1 MLSKPASRPRR
12 PIALARDVAAQPA
25 QRFALALPAPP
36 PDTFRMA
43 MFSPAPRLVAV
54 LGPTNTGKTHLA
66 IERMLGHRSGMIG
79 FPLRLLAREN
89 YDRVV
94 KLRGARAVALIT
106 GEEKIL
112 PPNPSY
118 FVCTVESM
126 PLDRPVDFLAVDEI
140 QLCADPERGHVFT
153 ARLLHARGLAETMLL
168 GADTIK
174 PLMRRLVPEFEHIGR
189 PRFSSL
195 SYTGHKKVTR
205 LPRRS
210 AVVAF
215 AVADV
220 FSLAELIRRQR
231 GGTAVVLGALSPRA
245 RNAQV
250 GMFQAGEVDY
260 LVATDAI
267 GMGLNMDLDHVA
279 FARTAKFDGRGMR
292 RLTAAELAQIA
303 GRAGRHMAD
312 GTFGTTADQRPL
324 DPEIVEALENHRFDP
339 LTRLNWRNTR
349 LRFESVEALLKSLD
363 ERPTLPGLVQAREAD
378 DHRALQ
384 ALARN
389 REVTDR
395 ARHRGAVRLLWE
407 VAQIPDFRKVMT
419 ESHTRL
425 LALVY
430 GHLAGPDERLPT
442 LWIGGQMNN
451 LDRTE
456 GDIDSLMARI
466 AHIRTWTYI
475 THRSDWV
482 EDAGEWQE
490 RARGIEDRLSDALH
504 DRLTQR
510 FVDRRSAFLVRRLA
524 SDDELAASV
533 SPAGEVQVEGAYV
546 GRLDGL
552 RFLPDAIDGIEM
564 RLVNA
569 AANRVLRGEVAAR
582 ARRLTADPDEVFAID
597 PAGIVRWRGGAVGRL
612 AAGERLLAP
621 QVELFAGDFIEGD
634 MRGSVR
640 RRLLSFVRAEIERR
654 LTPLFAISALPLG
667 GVGRGLAFQLAEA
680 LGALPASVA
689 VRQVAALDR
698 ADRAALTH
706 AGVRFGGE
714 TIYVEPLLRP
724 EALRFR
730 ALLWAVRQGRPVPPL
745 PPARR
750 LAKAVAVDPQL
761 PEAFYAALGFF
772 VAGELALRADRL
784 ERLAAAARRAGR
796 NGPFAADERLAA
808 IAGVEPGVLRPLLVA
823 LGWRAVIAEG
833 IETFVPRRRRRDAAA
848 RTPTRPPREGHP
860 FAKLRE
866 LKLA

>member
-1 MLSKPASRPRR
+1 MGML
-12 PIALARDVAAQPA
+12 
-25 QRFALALPAPP
+25 
-36 PDTFRMA
+36 
-43 MFSPAPRLVAV
+43 SPAPRLVAV

-66 IERMLGHRSGMIG
+66 IERMLGHKSGMIG

-89 YDRVV
+89 YDRIV
-94 KLRGARAVALIT
+94 KLKGARAVALIT

-140 QLCADPERGHVFT
+140 QLCADAERGHVFT
-153 ARLLHARGLAETMLL
+153 ARLLQARGLAETMLL

-174 PLMRRLVPEFEHIGR
+174 PLMRRLAPEFEHISR
-189 PRFSSL
+189 PRFSTL

-205 LPRRS
+205 LPPRS

-215 AVADV
+215 AIADV

-279 FARTAKFDGRGMR
+279 FARTAKFDGRGPR

-303 GRAGRHMAD
+303 GRAGRHMSD
-312 GTFGTTADQRPL
+312 GTFGATAEQRPL
-324 DPEIVEALENHRFDP
+324 DPEIVEAVETHRFDP

-349 LRFESVEALLKSLD
+349 LRFASIDALLKSLD
-363 ERPTLPGLVQAREAD
+363 ERPSLPGLVHAREAD

-389 REVTDR
+389 REVAEL

-407 VAQIPDFRKVMT
+407 VCQIPDFRKVMSET
-419 ESHTRL
+419 HTRL
-425 LALVY
+425 LAHIF
-430 GHLAGPDERLPT
+430 GHLAGPEERLPT
-442 LWIGGQMNN
+442 DWIAGQMGN
-451 LDRTE
+451 LDRSD
-456 GDIDSLMARI
+456 GDIDTLMARI

-482 EDAGEWQE
+482 DGAAVWQE

-504 DRLTQR
+504 DRITQR
-510 FVDRRSAFLVRRLA
+510 FVDRRSAYLVRRLG
-524 SDDELAASV
+524 SDDRLSASV
-533 SPAGEVQVEGAYV
+533 SAAGEVRVEGAYV

-552 RFLPDAIDGIEM
+552 RFVPDAIDGVEM
-564 RLVNA
+564 RTLLT
-569 AANRVLRGEVAAR
+569 AANRVLRGEVAVRVRQLA
-582 ARRLTADPDEVFAID
+582 ADSDAAFALD
-597 PAGIVRWRGGAVGRL
+597 AAGMVRWRRGSVGRL
-612 AAGERLLAP
+612 VAGERMLTP
-621 QVELFAGDFIEGD
+621 RVEPLAGDFVEGEAREKIRQRLGVYV
-634 MRGSVR
+634 RG
-640 RRLLSFVRAEIERR
+640 EIERR
-654 LTPLFAISALPLG
+654 LAPLFALSTLPLG

-680 LGALPASVA
+680 LGALPSLEVA
-689 VRQVAALDR
+689 RQLAALDR
-698 ADRAALTH
+698 ADRAALSRH
-706 AGVRFGGE
+706 GVRFGTE
-714 TIYVEPLLRP
+714 TVYVEPLLRP
-724 EALRFR
+724 EALRLR
-730 ALLWAVRQGRPVPPL
+730 ALLWAVADGREPPEL
-745 PPARR
+745 PPTRR
-750 LAKAVAVDPQL
+750 LAKPIDVDPGL
-761 PEAFYAALGFF
+761 PPSFYAALGLF
-772 VAGELALRADRL
+772 VANGVALRADRL
-784 ERLAAAARRAGR
+784 ERLAAAARRLAR
-796 NGPFAADERLAA
+796 NGPFVADERLAA
-808 IAGVEPGVLRPLLVA
+808 IAGVEPSGLRPLLTA
-823 LGWRAVIAEG
+823 LGYRALIDSGA
-833 IETFVPRRRRRDAAA
+833 ETFVARPRRHREIDEHRRHRA
-848 RTPTRPPREGHP
+848 PTPREGHP

>member
-1 MLSKPASRPRR
+1 MG
-12 PIALARDVAAQPA
+12 
-25 QRFALALPAPP
+25 
-36 PDTFRMA
+36 

-66 IERMLGHRSGMIG
+66 IERMLGHKSGMIG

-89 YDRVV
+89 YDRIV
-94 KLRGARAVALIT
+94 KLKGARAVALIT

-112 PPNPSY
+112 PRNPSY

-126 PLDRPVDFLAVDEI
+126 PLDRLVDFLAVDEI

-174 PLMRRLVPEFEHIGR
+174 PLMRRLAPEFEHISR
-189 PRFSSL
+189 PRFSTL

-205 LPRRS
+205 LPPRS

-279 FARTAKFDGRGMR
+279 FARTAKFDGRGPR
-292 RLTAAELAQIA
+292 RLTAAEIAQIA
-303 GRAGRHMAD
+303 GRAGRHMSD
-312 GTFGTTADQRPL
+312 GTFGATAEQGPL
-324 DPEIVEALENHRFDP
+324 DPEIVEAVETHRFDP

-349 LRFESVEALLKSLD
+349 LRFGSIDALLKSLD
-363 ERPTLPGLVQAREAD
+363 ERPSAPGLVQAREAD

-389 REVTDR
+389 REVAAL

-407 VAQIPDFRKVMT
+407 VCQIPDFRKVMSDT
-419 ESHTRL
+419 HTRL
-425 LALVY
+425 LAHIF

-442 LWIGGQMNN
+442 DWIAAQMAN
-451 LDRTE
+451 LDCAE
-456 GDIDSLMARI
+456 GDIDTLMARI

-475 THRSDWV
+475 THRGDWV
-482 EDAGEWQE
+482 DGAAAWQE

-504 DRLTQR
+504 DRITQR

-524 SDDELAASV
+524 SDDTLAASIAA
-533 SPAGEVQVEGAYV
+533 SGEVRVEGAYV

-552 RFLPDAIDGIEM
+552 HFVPDAIDGIEM
-564 RLVNA
+564 RTLTT
-569 AANRVLRGEVAAR
+569 AANRVLRSEVAAR
-582 ARRLTADPDEVFAID
+582 ARQLAADADAAFAID
-597 PAGIVRWRGGAVGRL
+597 AAGMVRWRRGIVGRMT
-612 AAGERLLAP
+612 AGERMLTPRAEPLASDF
-621 QVELFAGDFIEGD
+621 VEGEAREKI
-634 MRGSVR
+634 RQ
-640 RRLLSFVRAEIERR
+640 RLSAFVRAEAERR
-654 LTPLFAISALPLG
+654 LASLFAISALPLG
-667 GVGRGLAFQLAEA
+667 GIGRGLAFQLAEA
-680 LGALPASVA
+680 LGTLPSADVA
-689 VRQVAALDR
+689 RQVTALDR
-698 ADRAALTH
+698 ADRAALSRL
-706 AGVRFGGE
+706 GVRFGTQ
-714 TIYVEPLLRP
+714 TIYLEPLLRP
-724 EALRFR
+724 ETVRFR
-730 ALLWAVRQGRPVPPL
+730 ALLWAVWHGQEMPQL

-750 LAKAVAVDPQL
+750 LAKAIDVDPAL
-761 PEAFYAALGFF
+761 PASFYAALGVV
-772 VAGELALRADRL
+772 VAGPVGVRADRL
-784 ERLAAAARRAGR
+784 ERLAAAARRLAR
-796 NGPFAADERLAA
+796 NGPFTADERLAS
-808 IAGVEPGVLRPLLVA
+808 IAGSEPEGLRPLLTA
-823 LGWRAVIAEG
+823 LGYRAVIDAG
-833 IETFVPRRRRRDAAA
+833 AETFVARPRRNRQIAERRPAAA
-848 RTPTRPPREGHP
+848 PREGHP

>member
-1 MLSKPASRPRR
+1 
-12 PIALARDVAAQPA
+12 
-25 QRFALALPAPP
+25 
-36 PDTFRMA
+36 MA

-89 YDRVV
+89 YDRIV

-106 GEEKIL
+106 GEEKII

-118 FVCTVESM
+118 FVCTVELM

-153 ARLLHARGLAETMLL
+153 ARLLQARGLSETMLL

-174 PLMRRLVPEFEHIGR
+174 PLMRRLVPEFEHISR
-189 PRFSSL
+189 PRFSTL
-195 SYTGHKKVTR
+195 AYTGHKKVTR

-279 FARTAKFDGRGMR
+279 FARTAKFDGRGPR
-292 RLTAAELAQIA
+292 RLTAAEIAQIA
-303 GRAGRHMAD
+303 GRAGRHMSD
-312 GTFGTTADQRPL
+312 GTFGTTAEQGPL
-324 DPEIVEALENHRFDP
+324 DPEIVEAVETHRFDP

-349 LRFESVEALLKSLD
+349 LRFHSVDALLKSLD
-363 ERPTLPGLVQAREAD
+363 ERPSLPGLVQAREAD

-384 ALARN
+384 TLARH
-389 REVTDR
+389 REV
-395 ARHRGAVRLLWE
+395 AELAHHRGAVRLLWE
-407 VAQIPDFRKVMT
+407 VCQIPDFRKVMT

-425 LALVY
+425 LAHIF
-430 GHLAGPDERLPT
+430 GHLAGPDEKLPT
-442 LWIGGQMNN
+442 EWIAGQMNN

-475 THRSDWV
+475 THRGDWV
-482 EDAGEWQE
+482 EGATAWQE
-490 RARGIEDRLSDALH
+490 QARAIEDRLSDALH
-504 DRLTQR
+504 DRITQR

-524 SDDELAASV
+524 SDDELVASV
-533 SPAGEVQVEGAYV
+533 SAAGEVRVEGAFV

-552 RFLPDAIDGIEM
+552 RFVPDAIDGIEM
-564 RLVNA
+564 RLVNT
-569 AANRVLRGEVAAR
+569 AANRVLRSEIADR
-582 ARRLTADPDEVFAID
+582 ARRLAADADPAFAVD
-597 PAGIVRWRGGAVGRL
+597 LGGALRWRGGVVGRL
-612 AAGERLLAP
+612 VAGERMLTGRAEP
-621 QVELFAGDFIEGD
+621 VAGDFIEGD
-634 MRGSVR
+634 VR
-640 RRLLSFVRAEIERR
+640 EKIRQRLAAFVRTETERR
-654 LTPLFAISALPLG
+654 LQPLFAIAALPLG
-667 GVGRGLAFQLAEA
+667 AVGRGLAFQLADA
-680 LGALPASVA
+680 LGALPAGEVA
-689 VRQVAALDR
+689 RQVVALSP
-698 ADRAALTH
+698 ADRAALGRH
-706 AGVRFGGE
+706 GVRFGTE
-714 TIYVEPLLRP
+714 MVYVEPLLRP
-724 EALRFR
+724 DALRFR
-730 ALLWAVRQGRPVPPL
+730 ALLWAVRQGRDTPAL
-745 PPARR
+745 PSARR
-750 LAKAVAVDPQL
+750 LAKVIEVDRDL
-761 PEAFYAALGFF
+761 PASFYAALGFF
-772 VAGELALRADRL
+772 VADGLALRADRL
-784 ERLAAAARRAGR
+784 ERIAAAARRSSR
-796 NGPFAADERLAA
+796 NGPFVADDRFAAV
-808 IAGVEPGVLRPLLVA
+808 AGVEPGALRRLLTA
-823 LGWRAVIAEG
+823 LGYRAVIADG
-833 IETFVPRRRRRDAAA
+833 VETFVARPRRRRETAAGHSA
-848 RTPTRPPREGHP
+848 HSPREGHP